1 MLRTSVL
8 VGTRP
13 ELIKLYPVIEALR
26 RDPDNFDTRVTAT
39 GQHREAL
46 QGLLPDNLFR
56 FNQWLNPVPEKG
68 RLDALLG
75 QLICEIGKR
84 LSSESPDLV
93 VVQGDTAS
101 SLAGA
106 LAASQLHIPVA
117 HVEAG
122 LRTGNPDAPFPEEI
136 NRKLIAQVT
145 SLHFA
150 PTAQSRNNLLRE
162 GIDAAKIA
170 VTGNT
175 AIDMMK
181 IARRLPAPLRL
192 PASAYLRQ
200 SNRPYAV
207 VTCHR
212 RESWQQSLREICM
225 AIQDISLA
233 VRDMNIIFV
242 LPNNP
247 ALHGPIKTILGN
259 CPRVRLTAPLDYRAF
274 IDLLSSAALII
285 SDSGGIQEEAPSL
298 NIPTIVIRN
307 ETDRPEIS
315 LIPFIR
321 LAGTQR
327 AAIVAAGI
335 ELLAEAK
342 KQNGNAILRN
352 PFGDGEAAGRIVTAL
367 KRWQAGC
374 HPLLEPAHE
383 FACS

>member
-13 ELIKLYPVIEALR
+13 ELIKLYPVIEALK
-26 RDPDNFDTRVTAT
+26 RDPDNFDTFVTAT

-46 QGLLPDNLFR
+46 QDLLPDNHFS
-56 FNQWLNPVPEKG
+56 FNQWLNPVSEKG

-84 LSSESPDLV
+84 LSLEAPDLV

-106 LAASQLHIPVA
+106 LAASQLRIPVA

-122 LRTGNPDAPFPEEI
+122 LRTGNPDAPFPEEM

-145 SLHFA
+145 TLHFA

-162 GIDAAKIA
+162 GIDGSKIA

-175 AIDMMK
+175 AIDMMNISRK
-181 IARRLPAPLRL
+181 LS
-192 PASAYLRQ
+192 ASPYMRTSTHSRE
-200 SNRPYAV
+200 SNAPYAV

-212 RESWQQSLREICM
+212 RESWQQSLPEICM

-233 VRDMNIIFV
+233 VQDMNILFI
-242 LPNNP
+242 LPNNT

-259 CPRVRLTAPLDYRAF
+259 CARIRLMAPLGYRSF
-274 IDLLSSAALII
+274 IDLLSRASLII

-298 NIPTIVIRN
+298 RTPTVVIRN

-315 LIPFIR
+315 SIPFIR
-321 LAGTQR
+321 LAGTAR
-327 AAIVAAGI
+327 TAIVAASL
-335 ELLAEAK
+335 ELLTETK
-342 KQNGNAILRN
+342 TQTGNTGVRN
-352 PFGDGEAAGRIVTAL
+352 PFGDGKAAHRIVKAL
-367 KRWQAGC
+367 KRWRTGC
-374 HPLLEPAHE
+374 YPLLEPAHE
-383 FACS
+383 FSCP